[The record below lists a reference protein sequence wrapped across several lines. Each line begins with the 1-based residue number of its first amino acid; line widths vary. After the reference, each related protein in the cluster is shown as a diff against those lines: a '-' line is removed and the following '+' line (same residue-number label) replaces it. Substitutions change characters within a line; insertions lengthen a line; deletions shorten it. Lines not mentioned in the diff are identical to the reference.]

1 MSNARMPRRYSV
13 RSLSFGAVGTLASV
27 SSALAL
33 MSACGGGEARISAP
47 QSPNAA
53 PPHTAKAKPARD
65 NAKAADPSHD
75 DDAAPAS
82 ACADATCFTC
92 GGGFCPS
99 GWYCD
104 EGASGGPACSWLPEC
119 SKAGCSCLDK
129 ALGRSGCS
137 CKDADGGPHLSCK

>member
-13 RSLSFGAVGTLASV
+13 RSVSLGAVGTLAAV

-33 MSACGGGEARISAP
+33 MSACGGGEAGISAP

-53 PPHTAKAKPARD
+53 PTRTAKAKPARGD
-65 NAKAADPSHD
+65 AKAADTIHD
-75 DDAAPAS
+75 DDDAPAS
-82 ACADATCFTC
+82 ACADGTCFIC
-92 GGGFCPS
+92 GGGFCPG

-104 EGASGGPACSWLPEC
+104 EGARGGPACSWLPEC
-119 SKAGCSCLDK
+119 SKGACSCLEK
-129 ALGRSGCS
+129 ALGRGGCA